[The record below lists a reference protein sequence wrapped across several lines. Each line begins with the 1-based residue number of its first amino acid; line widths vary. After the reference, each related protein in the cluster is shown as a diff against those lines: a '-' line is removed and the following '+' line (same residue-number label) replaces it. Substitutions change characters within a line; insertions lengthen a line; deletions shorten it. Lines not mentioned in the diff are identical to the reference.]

1 MTAVFDL
8 PKATRNLWVLAAVAA
23 AGCVGAPTTAAGE
36 AAFDGGSALARVA
49 AQLSLG
55 DRSPGM
61 PGHGAVQQWIGHELE
76 TAGWRAEPQSFVY
89 RGQTLTNLVAS
100 SSPGAQTY
108 ILVGAHY
115 DTRPIADESGLP
127 NPGPVPGADD
137 GASGVAVLLGLADV
151 LPPNGLGCTLDLAFF
166 DGEDSGR
173 LGGWD
178 WIVGSTYLA
187 AHLEQE
193 PDAVVVVDMVG
204 DKDLQLYWEQNSDP
218 ELRQEIWMVGGS
230 LGYPAFIDQA
240 KYSMLDD
247 HSAFLAQGIPA
258 VDVIDF
264 DYPYW
269 HTPEDTLDKV
279 SAASLETVGRTL
291 QAWLEGRCPH

>member
-1 MTAVFDL
+1 M
-8 PKATRNLWVLAAVAA
+8 
-23 AGCVGAPTTAAGE
+23 VGALATAACGHAPTPSPVGE
-36 AAFDGGSALARVA
+36 PVLFDGERALARVA
-49 AQLSLG
+49 AQLDLG
-55 DRSPGM
+55 DRSPGTA
-61 PGHGAVQQWIGHELE
+61 GHGAVQQWIVDELDA
-76 TAGWRAEPQSFVY
+76 AGWPAKAQTFTY
-89 RGQTLTNLVAS
+89 RDQTLTNLVATGS
-100 SSPGAQTY
+100 SSAQAY
-108 ILVGAHY
+108 IVVGAHY
-115 DTRPIADESGLP
+115 DTRPIADESPLP

-151 LPPNGLGCTLDLAFF
+151 LPSDGLGCRLDLAFF

-187 AHLEQE
+187 AHLEQQ

-204 DKDLQLYWEQNSDP
+204 DKELQLYFEQNSDAG
-218 ELRQEIWMVGGS
+218 LRQEIWRVGES
-230 LGYPAFIDQA
+230 LGYPAFMDQV

-264 DYPYW
+264 DYPFW

-279 SAASLETVGRTL
+279 SSASLEAVGRTL
-291 QAWLEGRCPH
+291 QTWLEGRCPR